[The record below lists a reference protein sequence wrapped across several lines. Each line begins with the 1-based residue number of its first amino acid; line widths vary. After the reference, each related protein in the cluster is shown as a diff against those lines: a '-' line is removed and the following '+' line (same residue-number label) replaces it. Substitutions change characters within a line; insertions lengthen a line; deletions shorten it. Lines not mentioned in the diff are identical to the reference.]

1 MLNNQENQQATNYDF
16 NAPEYEYVQENME
29 ESKPVNEIPW
39 KQLSIGGAFGLLV
52 GGGSIIAAN
61 NAKSNDEEALM
72 VGAEAGDISLEGED
86 NNPEVVDT
94 KTPESGTN
102 QSVAAAAA
110 EESASH
116 ADENISVY
124 NDVAEHV
131 QNHAEQPQV
140 RNNEPVQARPHVE
153 HNVEQNH
160 YDVYEQVNVVDINDD
175 MSFAEAFAQAR
186 AELGPG
192 GAFEWRGGVFGTYLR
207 EEWNSMSH
215 SEQQEFTATALNTS
229 LHAHQDHYMAKVTVT
244 HHFSEGD
251 VIDLDTGLPY
261 HDEPYYVD
269 IYDINDMAAKSE
281 YGDTD
286 VYVDDSSNDIE
297 IIDVIN
303 DMQDGVQEL
312 VDLNHSVGDFLSDVS
327 QMLDH
332 VESTEAEYG
341 DIASLIN
348 AANEVYEEVQDV
360 FDSSYDSSDT
370 PDDIMPDYVSDG
382 DTVDI
387 I

>member
-1 MLNNQENQQATNYDF
+1 
-16 NAPEYEYVQENME
+16 
-29 ESKPVNEIPW
+29 
-39 KQLSIGGAFGLLV
+39 
-52 GGGSIIAAN
+52 
-61 NAKSNDEEALM
+61 
-72 VGAEAGDISLEGED
+72 
-86 NNPEVVDT
+86 
-94 KTPESGTN
+94 
-102 QSVAAAAA
+102 
-110 EESASH
+110 
-116 ADENISVY
+116 
-124 NDVAEHV
+124 
-131 QNHAEQPQV
+131 
-140 RNNEPVQARPHVE
+140 
-153 HNVEQNH
+153 
-160 YDVYEQVNVVDINDD
+160 
-175 MSFAEAFAQAR
+175 
-186 AELGPG
+186 
-192 GAFEWRGGVFGTYLR
+192 
-207 EEWNSMSH
+207 
-215 SEQQEFTATALNTS
+215 
-229 LHAHQDHYMAKVTVT
+229 MAKVTVT

-303 DMQDGVQEL
+303 DRQDGVQEL